1 MRTFAALFVA
11 VAVLASGFGTANAL
25 QLAGPGP
32 GPRLTV
38 VADGLNNPRGLTLSP
53 WNTLFVAESGRG
65 GTDFCFVTEGP
76 EGGETCFGQTGSV
89 AEVTLSGG
97 LVRRVADRLP
107 SAAAPD
113 GSEGGGP
120 SDVAFDEHGR
130 LLVSMGLGAGATERA
145 EVAAGLPYAA
155 RFGTVLIR
163 KDPMRGGFR
172 VLGDPAAFEETDP
185 DGAGPD
191 SNPNSLVSEAGR
203 VVVADAGGNS
213 LVRVHSDG
221 RVEAIATFPTQM
233 QPNPFGPGQIPA
245 QAVPTSVVRGPDNRY
260 YVGQLT
266 GFPFAPGS
274 ANVYRVDPGTGAM
287 DAYATGFTNIMDL
300 AFGPDGSLYV
310 LELSTG
316 GLLSDTLGALWRL
329 APGGGDKGDAELLM
343 DGLFFPGGLYVSQGG
358 RIFMTV
364 NSILTGAGQVVELTG
379 V

>member
-1 MRTFAALFVA
+1 MKTFAALFVTI
-11 VAVLASGFGTANAL
+11 AVLASGLGTATAL

-32 GPRLTV
+32 GPKLTV
-38 VADGLNNPRGLTLSP
+38 VAEGLNNPRGLTMSP

-65 GTDFCFVTEGP
+65 GTDFCFVDEGP
-76 EGGETCFGQTGSV
+76 EGGETCFGQTGAV

-120 SDVAFDEHGR
+120 SDVAFNEHGG

-155 RFGTVLIR
+155 LFGTVLTR
-163 KDPMRGGFR
+163 KDPMSGGFR

-185 DGAGPD
+185 DGDGPD

-203 VVVADAGGNS
+203 AVVADAGGNT
-213 LVRVHSDG
+213 LVRVHKNGTVDA
-221 RVEAIATFPTQM
+221 VATFPTQM

-245 QAVPTSVVRGPDNRY
+245 QAVPTSVVRGPDNFY

-274 ANVYRVDPGTGAM
+274 ANVYRVNPATGDM
-287 DAYATGFTNIMDL
+287 DAYATGFTNIMDI
-300 AFGPDGSLYV
+300 AFGPEGSLYV
-310 LELSTG
+310 LEISTD
-316 GLLSDTLGALWRL
+316 GLLGDSLGALWRL
-329 APGGGDKGDAELLM
+329 APGGGDKADAELLM

-364 NSILTGAGQVVELTG
+364 NSVLAGAGQVVELTG